1 MKNRRH
7 KINKRKIQLL
17 IRSILFFICIG
28 VIIMFIKKNSNQA
41 NNMSALSK
49 CSSFIDEYKDLLS
62 QNAAAKAK
70 PSEFQIPFT
79 GLSQAALPTGCE
91 AVSTTAVL
99 QYYDIKIS
107 TEMFIGKYLPCDTFY
122 WKDNKRYGPNPHD
135 FFAGSPYTSDSLG
148 CYPEVILKALHKMKT
163 KGHLGM
169 EELTFKTTIGT
180 ELEDLVQDYLLNE
193 IPVLIWVTINML
205 EPYDGYQYYLEDGTL
220 YTWAA
225 QEHCTVL
232 CGYDEENYYLMDPMK
247 NGEIIP
253 YSKEIVEKRYEEIG
267 KNSLVIYR
275 Q

>member
-1 MKNRRH
+1 MKKKRH
-7 KINKRKIQLL
+7 KIRKRKIELL
-17 IRSILFFICIG
+17 IKYFLFFICIG
-28 VIIMFIKKNSNQA
+28 VIIMFIKKNSDQTNH
-41 NNMSALSK
+41 MSAASK
-49 CSSFIDEYKDLLS
+49 CNSFIDEYKDILS
-62 QNAAAKAK
+62 KNGTSKMK
-70 PSEFQIPFT
+70 PSEFLIPFT
-79 GLSQAALPTGCE
+79 GLSQATLPTGCE

-99 QYYDIKIS
+99 QYYNIKIS
-107 TEMFIGKYLPCDTFY
+107 TEMFIDKYLPCDTFY
-122 WKDNKRYGPNPHD
+122 WKNNKRYGPDPHI
-135 FFAGSPYTSDSLG
+135 FFAGSPYASDSLG
-148 CYPEVILKALHKMKT
+148 CYPEVILKALRKMKT
-163 KGHLGM
+163 KGHPGI
-169 EELTFKTTIGT
+169 EELTFETTIGT

-225 QEHCTVL
+225 QEHCAVL

-275 Q
+275 